1 MLSFVSNLFS
11 FTHPKKVCMTYMRH
25 FWFSMSLC
33 RRFAIGSIQAFI
45 HAVLPDYYITSSS
58 DLITEIKNDM
68 SKIGCRDK
76 IDIIPDDSIVS

>member
-11 FTHPKKVCMTYMRH
+11 FTHPKNVCMTYTRH

-33 RRFAIGSIQAFI
+33 RRFAVGSIQAFI

-58 DLITEIKNDM
+58 DLIAEIKNDM
-68 SKIGCRDK
+68 SKIGCRNEL
-76 IDIIPDDSIVS
+76 DIIPDDSVVS

>member
-11 FTHPKKVCMTYMRH
+11 FTHPKKVCMTYTRH

-33 RRFAIGSIQAFI
+33 RRFALGSIQAFI

-58 DLITEIKNDM
+58 DLIAEIKNDM
-68 SKIGCRDK
+68 SKIGCRDEL
-76 IDIIPDDSIVS
+76 DIVSDDSIVS

>member
-11 FTHPKKVCMTYMRH
+11 FTHPNNVCMTYTRH

-33 RRFAIGSIQAFI
+33 RRFALGSIQAFI

-76 IDIIPDDSIVS
+76 IDILPDDSIVS